1 MARNI
6 NNKRRGNDGGKN
18 LLYIALGVAAVAIVA
33 AFLLWPSK
41 KHYINDERGVVRS
54 VVDNS
59 TIELA
64 NGLKVNLLGVEPTE
78 KSGDFL
84 KSLIGKEV
92 RLTVDSSNPKKYY
105 EDASKETVKAY
116 VTLTQP
122 AEYSNVNGHLI
133 KKGYCGFLNSYCND
147 SVAVFTEYAKRNSEG
162 EDGKVSGMLN
172 TSGVLMS
179 DTTLSKKMTA
189 ATFLIVGRSEDGV
202 SYGTGFFIN
211 KNGLALTNYHVLS
224 HDADYRIFI
233 SDEDGNITADRDRSI
248 VRVVDYSRSD
258 DYAIFWVQLDNGEE
272 VPYLDLAKERP
283 KRGTPIAV
291 VGNPGADSG
300 AYLAT
305 FTTGK
310 ISALREEDGLIQFD
324 ASITNGNS
332 GGPVCD
338 YYGRVVGIASQVAI
352 KNGRQNAANL
362 NFGVDIQL
370 VRKKLDGLKDV
381 KTYGGK

>member
-122 AEYSNVNGHLI
+122 AEYSNLNGHL
-133 KKGYCGFLNSYCND
+133 S
-147 SVAVFTEYAKRNSEG
+147 
-162 EDGKVSGMLN
+162 
-172 TSGVLMS
+172 
-179 DTTLSKKMTA
+179 
-189 ATFLIVGRSEDGV
+189 
-202 SYGTGFFIN
+202 
-211 KNGLALTNYHVLS
+211 
-224 HDADYRIFI
+224 
-233 SDEDGNITADRDRSI
+233 
-248 VRVVDYSRSD
+248 
-258 DYAIFWVQLDNGEE
+258 
-272 VPYLDLAKERP
+272 
-283 KRGTPIAV
+283 
-291 VGNPGADSG
+291 
-300 AYLAT
+300 
-305 FTTGK
+305 
-310 ISALREEDGLIQFD
+310 ISA
-324 ASITNGNS
+324 
-332 GGPVCD
+332 
-338 YYGRVVGIASQVAI
+338 
-352 KNGRQNAANL
+352 
-362 NFGVDIQL
+362 
-370 VRKKLDGLKDV
+370 
-381 KTYGGK
+381 